1 MPPSC
6 RERPA
11 GAPRRVLA
19 ARSPRVAPAG
29 AWVESGPPGP
39 RHGLAF
45 ASAFRVEEELKE
57 QQREKAASLR
67 RFQGEVKQRV
77 NQQVRMRRKQQLQKS
92 CEAAEKET
100 CLAMRYSDS
109 VLHLTP
115 KKNTCVF
122 RSHPAPVICSPSART
137 ILAQWQGQGVPSEPF
152 QQQATKLSKT
162 MRQVRR
168 RLASCQTVPEGTGPP
183 ELPGGTWSLNRRHEE
198 PVPHATVPTED
209 ESEERLVGHHDLPAE
224 LQDQATAPHQ
234 AEQEDG
240 FYIKVEFEKFQ
251 EDLWLPLVLCW
262 GGRAVG
268 ASHQTEA
275 SNKMEK
281 KKFFIRGMNWH
292 PSPLPQGRQLV
303 GMVRNTSLR
312 GSIYVPAPGNPAKFC
327 DGSVKDLSLPKS
339 PQRLNPTCQAPLV
352 LWAGIDQEETK
363 KQRQNEYLRCKRLF
377 MNVEREQVKEQRRQ
391 KEQQKR
397 IAKIK
402 SKKEN
407 QRQVEEQKMQEMAEQ
422 QEPCLGESVC
432 EILAHLELEERRLK
446 KIKEKQQRNKE
457 YVRYVEALRA
467 QVKEKMKLYNIE
479 LPPLCSCSSDFWESH
494 PDTCANNCVFYK
506 NHKAYSHAL
515 QSVVL
520 SCDPTDGRIKLP
532 IRDLAALCTHPVKHQ

>member
-1 MPPSC
+1 MSGGCRGGCSERILRGDAPERSEHAVGAVSGLLRGTFQGDAPGASTFLPAPHPPPGLPRWDANPRPQKLGAGRGGAAGAGPAGGSGARIQTGGGGGSGGWSGRSAAMPPSC
-6 RERPA
+6 RERRGAGGRPA
-11 GAPRRVLA
+11 GSPRRVLA
-19 ARSPRVAPAG
+19 ARSPRVAPVG

-39 RHGLAF
+39 QHGAAF

-100 CLAMRYSDS
+100 CLAMQYSDL

-122 RSHPAPVICSPSART
+122 RSHPAPVICSPSVRT
-137 ILAQWQGQGVPSEPF
+137 ILAQGQEQGMPSEPF

-168 RLASCQTVPEGTGPP
+168 RLASCRTVPEGMGPS
-183 ELPGGTWSLNRRHEE
+183 ELPGGIWSLNRRHEE

-209 ESEERLVGHHDLPAE
+209 DSEELLAGHHDLPAE

-240 FYIKVEFEKFQ
+240 FYIKVEFEK
-251 EDLWLPLVLCW
+251 
-262 GGRAVG
+262 
-268 ASHQTEA
+268 
-275 SNKMEK
+275 
-281 KKFFIRGMNWH
+281 
-292 PSPLPQGRQLV
+292 
-303 GMVRNTSLR
+303 
-312 GSIYVPAPGNPAKFC
+312 
-327 DGSVKDLSLPKS
+327 
-339 PQRLNPTCQAPLV
+339 
-352 LWAGIDQEETK
+352 
-363 KQRQNEYLRCKRLF
+363 RQNEYLRCKRLF
-377 MNVEREQVKEQRRQ
+377 MNVEREQVKEQRKQ

-397 IAKIK
+397 IAMIK

-407 QRQVEEQKMQEMAEQ
+407 QRQVEEQRMQKMAEQ

-446 KIKEKQQRNKE
+446 KIKEKQQRNME

-467 QVKEKMKLYNIE
+467 EVREKMKLYNID

-520 SCDPTDGRIKLP
+520 SCDPTDGRMKLP
-532 IRDLAALCTHPVKHQ
+532 IHDLTALCTHPVKHQ

>member
-6 RERPA
+6 RERRGAGGRPA
-11 GAPRRVLA
+11 GSPRRVLA
-19 ARSPRVAPAG
+19 ARSSRVAPVG

-39 RHGLAF
+39 QRGAAF

-100 CLAMRYSDS
+100 CLAMQYSDS

-122 RSHPAPVICSPSART
+122 RSHPAPVICSPSVRT
-137 ILAQWQGQGVPSEPF
+137 ILAQWQEQGMPSDPF

-168 RLASCQTVPEGTGPP
+168 RLASCRTVPEGMGPS
-183 ELPGGTWSLNRRHEE
+183 ELPGGIWSLNRRHEK

-209 ESEERLVGHHDLPAE
+209 DSEELLAGHHDLPAE

-240 FYIKVEFEKFQ
+240 FYIKVEFEKF
-251 EDLWLPLVLCW
+251 
-262 GGRAVG
+262 
-268 ASHQTEA
+268 
-275 SNKMEK
+275 
-281 KKFFIRGMNWH
+281 
-292 PSPLPQGRQLV
+292 
-303 GMVRNTSLR
+303 
-312 GSIYVPAPGNPAKFC
+312 C
-327 DGSVKDLSLPKS
+327 DGSVKDLSLPNS
-339 PQRLNPTCQAPLV
+339 PQRLNPCCRAPLV

-407 QRQVEEQKMQEMAEQ
+407 QRQVEEQRMQKMAEQ

-446 KIKEKQQRNKE
+446 KIKEKQQRNME

-467 QVKEKMKLYNIE
+467 EMREKMKLYNID

-520 SCDPTDGRIKLP
+520 SCDPTDGRMKLP
-532 IRDLAALCTHPVKHQ
+532 IHDLAALCTHPAKHQ